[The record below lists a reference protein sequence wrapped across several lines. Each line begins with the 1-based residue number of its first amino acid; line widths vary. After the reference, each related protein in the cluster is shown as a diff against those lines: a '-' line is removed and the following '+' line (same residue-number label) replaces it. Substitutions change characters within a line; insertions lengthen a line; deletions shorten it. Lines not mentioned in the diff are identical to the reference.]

1 MQRSEEAMRTK
12 VTWAVMAAMLAT
24 PVGAA
29 TTYHGKKHV
38 YHSQRCKR
46 SKGTT
51 GAILGG
57 AGGAVAGGA
66 IIGGPVAVVGGA
78 VGGALL
84 GKHIDKKE
92 NRKRNRRRGC

>member
-1 MQRSEEAMRTK
+1 MKSK
-12 VTWAVMAAMLAT
+12 ITWALMTAVLAA
-24 PVGAA
+24 PVAVPANAA
-29 TTYHGKKHV
+29 STYHGKKHV
-38 YHSQRCKR
+38 HHSYRCKR

-66 IIGGPVAVVGGA
+66 IIGGPVAVIGGA

-84 GKHIDKKE
+84 GKHVDKKE
-92 NRKRNRRRGC
+92 NRARNRRRGC

>member
-1 MQRSEEAMRTK
+1 MKSKITL
-12 VTWAVMAAMLAT
+12 AVMTAMLAL
-24 PVGAA
+24 PVA
-29 TTYHGKKHV
+29 TTPASASNSYHGKR
-38 YHSQRCKR
+38 YSHSYRCKR
-46 SKGTT
+46 TKGTT

-57 AGGAVAGGA
+57 VGGAVAGGA

-92 NRKRNRRRGC
+92 NRSRNRRRGC